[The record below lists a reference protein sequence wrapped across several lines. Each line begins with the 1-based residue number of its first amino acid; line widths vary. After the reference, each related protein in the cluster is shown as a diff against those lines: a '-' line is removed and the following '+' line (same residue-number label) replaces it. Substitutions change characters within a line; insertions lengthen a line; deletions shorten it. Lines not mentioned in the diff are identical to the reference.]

1 MDAKIIF
8 ILMALTSNLK
18 SDSCLSSKTICCLI
32 IGRNIT
38 RPVLAGKRS
47 WGHREPAQH
56 RHQGGVAK
64 DDNGH
69 GQGHRPVGTCYQ
81 VHDGDYDDDGDGG
94 GDHENGG

>member
-1 MDAKIIF
+1 MNAKIIF
-8 ILMALTSNLK
+8 IHMAMTCNLK
-18 SDSCLSSKTICCLI
+18 SDSCISSICCLI
-32 IGRNIT
+32 IVRNIT
-38 RPVLAGKRS
+38 WPVLAGKRS

-64 DDNGH
+64 DDDRH

-94 GDHENGG
+94 GDHGNEG